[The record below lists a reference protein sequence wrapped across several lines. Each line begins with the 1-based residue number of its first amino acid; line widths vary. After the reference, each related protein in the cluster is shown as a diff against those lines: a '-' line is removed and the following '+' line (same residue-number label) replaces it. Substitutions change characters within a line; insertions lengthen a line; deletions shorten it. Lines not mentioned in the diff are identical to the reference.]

1 MAGELEDA
9 LGGIYSILT
18 QELQLP
24 LIRLL
29 MSSNKIN
36 LPKDLVE
43 PIIVTGVE
51 ALGRG
56 HDFNKLVQF
65 AQTLQGLLGPEIF
78 AQYTN
83 VDAVIAQVGTSLGIE
98 TKGLVKSQEQLQQEQ
113 MAQQQQQ
120 QEAMMQQAGQTGLD
134 AAAQNAGAIAG
145 QQLAQPQE

>member
-1 MAGELEDA
+1 LNTRHSRRSEIDGGELEDA

-65 AQTLQGLLGPEIF
+65 AQTLQGLLGPERYLLNI
-78 AQYTN
+78 
-83 VDAVIAQVGTSLGIE
+83 LM
-98 TKGLVKSQEQLQQEQ
+98 LML
-113 MAQQQQQ
+113 
-120 QEAMMQQAGQTGLD
+120 
-134 AAAQNAGAIAG
+134 
-145 QQLAQPQE
+145 